1 MTPEVDPTKSPDAAS
16 TSDTTTDGAASP
28 RICVTEK
35 AAEYMKTKLMFK
47 GQPGAALR
55 IGVKGGGCNG
65 LTYVTEIDEK
75 PPRKRDLVY
84 EFHGLKVLVD
94 TRSVKYIDG
103 AVVDYENT
111 LMYQGLRFKNPLEE
125 SSCGCGETFSV
136 ADSVMKAATAK

>member
-1 MTPEVDPTKSPDAAS
+1 MENEAQSAQTED
-16 TSDTTTDGAASP
+16 P
-28 RICVTEK
+28 RIRLTDK
-35 AAEYMKTKLMFK
+35 AAEYMKTKLMFQGK
-47 GQPGAALR
+47 PGAALR

-84 EFHGLKVLVD
+84 DFSGLKVVVD
-94 TRSVKYIDG
+94 KRSIRYLEG
-103 AVVDYENT
+103 SVVDYENT

-136 ADSVMKAATAK
+136 SDEIMKGAAR